1 MGVDDK
7 FKELVETCTM
17 ECLHDGHRKQ
27 VADAALDIAALLKTG
42 NNTLGDVIDTLN
54 PYLVHDDER
63 VRQRGTRALADIVT
77 QALILKETMD
87 LNARQVLTTFFLERV
102 EDTFSFSDTIR
113 GAAVILRSSEES
125 GSDPH
130 TLLNSDKEAALAT
143 LKNVMRNAGTVSMSM
158 AARQDV
164 LYVVTNLYDICQ
176 PSGADAALLALALRV
191 LFVGERDPSLLKGS
205 FMLLARLLRRT
216 GAEALEKCGEQLFDA
231 YSAYFPILFVPRGSL
246 VTKDELVVSLRM
258 CFAATPYLAF
268 FAIPFLLDK
277 TSSSIASA
285 QADAFA
291 TLASCV
297 RSFGASICGPDFPTK
312 ALETLRANAF
322 GQDFPALLDSVGILV
337 SAVVATYPQDIGDKF
352 FRAFF
357 DIAATVVLPP
367 KEMEKDEEFDEET
380 SNTGRKILAKLFR
393 SEGCF
398 KKEGGDPASFVTIV
412 HDKLNT
418 IPEAHKKFRYLI
430 IAVLA
435 DMAEELTNVPTG
447 TSGIKECAE
456 ALNTIFV
463 QHMVD
468 PTESADVFQ
477 HAGRGCSFLAG
488 LPNNTMPE
496 STVEKDVETLI
507 TVGCS
512 TDRSD
517 AIRSNAFSILTE
529 LASKRPDLVA
539 GHIKKCLEQEG
550 VEDNTVVLKGVEGVA
565 KCGNKLFRPIFE
577 ALTKLVLSGPNPET
591 HQTLLEAWE
600 NVSTFCDASAKESW
614 EIADQTI
621 RGIATYKHDRNIA
634 TTDAFRHVI
643 RALMEMA
650 PEDAQKELFD
660 WMCKQTDGAFTD
672 SAMFFAAVS
681 SLKKSVAESKMP
693 EIMETLVK
701 KRTSFASGCT
711 DDSAETACAIAISSL
726 FNKTSGDKWKKE
738 RTEALDL
745 AIAHHDSVLLCWMC
759 RAALMNAEDG
769 DSAQKAMDA
778 LISLAAESVDA
789 GKCFAV
795 VCAKECPIPEG
806 LKTEAGAT
814 STDGYHERMFGLAFD
829 KLMARYEADQLN
841 HGLLVALANVL
852 STAPAAKVE
861 EHKTK
866 CVSIAM
872 RSITALKPE
881 DDGMPTLL
889 MLGSLLKS
897 APQLFVRD
905 EKGEIALDKFG
916 ALLNRLCRIATT
928 QKDGHCRAQ
937 ALELLLLIR
946 RNFAE
951 CHTLPFQKH
960 IVALLTDG
968 IDDPKR
974 PVRMLAVRCRNAWMV
989 FLPPE

>member
-7 FKELVETCTM
+7 FKELVGTCTM

-42 NNTLGDVIDTLN
+42 SNTLGDVIDTLN
-54 PYLVHDDER
+54 PYLIDDDER

-77 QALILKETMD
+77 QALVLKDTMD
-87 LNARQVLTTFFLERV
+87 QNARQVLTTFFLERV

-113 GAAVILRSSEES
+113 GAAMIMRSSEES

-130 TLLNSDKEAALAT
+130 SLLNSDKETALAT
-143 LKNVMRNAGTVSMSM
+143 LKNVMRNAGAVSLSM
-158 AARQDV
+158 GARLDV
-164 LYVVTNLYDICQ
+164 LYVVSNLYDICQ
-176 PSGADAALLALALRV
+176 PSGADAALIALALRI

-205 FMLLARLLRRT
+205 FMLLARLLRRA
-216 GAEALEKCGEQLFDA
+216 GAEALEKCGESLFDA

-268 FAIPFLLDK
+268 FVIPFLLDK

-297 RSFGASICGPDFPTK
+297 RSFGPSICGPDFPTK

-322 GQDFPALLDSVGILV
+322 GQDFPALLDSVEILV
-337 SAVVATYPQDIGDKF
+337 STVVATYPQDIGDKF

-357 DIAATVVLPP
+357 DVAATVVLPP

-393 SEGCF
+393 SNGCF
-398 KKEGGDPASFVTIV
+398 KKEGGNPASFVTIV
-412 HDKLNT
+412 HDKLMT
-418 IPEAHKKFRYLI
+418 VPEEHKKFRYLV

-435 DMAEELTNVPTG
+435 DMAEELATVSADA
-447 TSGIKECAE
+447 SGLKECAE
-456 ALNTIFV
+456 ALNTIFIK
-463 QHMVD
+463 HMMD
-468 PTESADVFQ
+468 PTESADVFR
-477 HAGRGCSFLAG
+477 HAGRGCSLLAS
-488 LPNNTMPE
+488 LPKSAMTDD
-496 STVEKDVETLI
+496 TVEKDIETVI

-512 TDRSD
+512 TDRSN
-517 AIRSNAFSILTE
+517 AIRTNAFGVLTE
-529 LASKRPDLVA
+529 LASKSPAIVA
-539 GHIKKCLEQEG
+539 GHVKKCLEQEG
-550 VEDNTVVLKGVEGVA
+550 VEDNAIVLKGLEGVA
-565 KCGNKLFRPIFE
+565 KCGDAVFRPVFE
-577 ALTKLVLSGPNPET
+577 ALTKLVLNGSHPDS
-591 HQTLLEAWE
+591 HKTLLEVWE
-600 NVSTFCDASAKESW
+600 NVSTFCDTSVKESW

-621 RGIATYKHDRNIA
+621 RGIATYKQEQISA
-634 TTDAFRHVI
+634 TTNAFRHVV
-643 RALMEMA
+643 RALMERA
-650 PEDAQKELFD
+650 PEEAQKELFD
-660 WMCKQTDGAFTD
+660 WMCKDTDETFRD

-681 SLKKSVAESKMP
+681 SLKKTVAESKMP
-693 EIMETLVK
+693 EIMENMSK
-701 KRTSFASGCT
+701 KRTSCGTGCT
-711 DDSAETACAIAISSL
+711 DNSAETACAIAIASL
-726 FNKTSGDKWKKE
+726 FNKTSDDKWKKT
-738 RTEALDL
+738 RDEALDS
-745 AIAHHDSVLLCWMC
+745 AIAHKDPVLLCWLC
-759 RAALMNAEDG
+759 RAALMKAEDG
-769 DSAQKAMDA
+769 DNATKALDA
-778 LISLAAESVDA
+778 LIRLAADSVDA
-789 GKCFAV
+789 AKCFVV

-806 LKTEAGAT
+806 LTTEAGAT
-814 STDGYHERMFGLAFD
+814 SSEGYHDRIFALAFD
-829 KLMARYEADQLN
+829 KLMERYEADQLN

-861 EHKTK
+861 EHKGK

-872 RSITALKPE
+872 RSIAALKPE

-905 EKGEIALDKFG
+905 EKGETALDKFG
-916 ALLNRLCRIATT
+916 ALLNRLCRIATSQT
-928 QKDGHCRAQ
+928 DGHCRAQ

-946 RNFAE
+946 RKFSE
-951 CHTLPFQKH
+951 CHTLPFQRH
-960 IVALLTDG
+960 IVALLTDA